1 MTGTQTT
8 LTTHAAA
15 LALRGDLR
23 GAWDMAFAAAR
34 SLRAQG
40 WGTPDARVTDFS
52 AHEALVDLV
61 GFGAACDLLG
71 DAMEQLDA

>member
-1 MTGTQTT
+1 
-8 LTTHAAA
+8 
-15 LALRGDLR
+15 
-23 GAWDMAFAAAR
+23 MAFAAAR

-40 WGTPDARVTDFS
+40 WGTPDARVADFS